1 MAHAAAPPTTL
12 GIGADPRASGA
23 REPDAL
29 RRAAEEFEAVFLHQM
44 LAAMRQGVSEDSPLG
59 GPDSPFGNLLLSEQ
73 AKLISKAG
81 GVGVADHV
89 LQELLKL
96 QETSA

>member
-1 MAHAAAPPTTL
+1 MGDLPMATNPL
-12 GIGADPRASGA
+12 GGV
-23 REPDAL
+23 
-29 RRAAEEFEAVFLHQM
+29 AAERPGLERTREVAEDFEAVFIHQM

-81 GVGVADHV
+81 GIGVADHV

-96 QETSA
+96 QESL

>member
-1 MAHAAAPPTTL
+1 MDGLHTLTGVAPA
-12 GIGADPRASGA
+12 GGS
-23 REPDAL
+23 EPQGKD
-29 RRAAEEFEAVFLHQM
+29 RIRGVAEEFEAVFLHQM
-44 LAAMRQGVSEDSPLG
+44 LAAMRQGVSEDNPLG
-59 GPDSPFGNLLLSEQ
+59 GPDSPFGSMLLSEQ

-96 QETSA
+96 QEAGS

>member
-1 MAHAAAPPTTL
+1 MADLPMSANPVA
-12 GIGADPRASGA
+12 GV
-23 REPDAL
+23 
-29 RRAAEEFEAVFLHQM
+29 AAERPNLERTREVAEDFEAMFIHQM

-81 GVGVADHV
+81 GIGVADHV

-96 QETSA
+96 QETQ